1 VYGLLKV
8 SWGKIL
14 SGIIPDI
21 RRIFKI
27 KIAGIRLFAR
37 LFKPCK
43 TLYFEKGGVLCVLR
57 VQNIIPAVRKRRL
70 QRRQKKQRRNKK
82 IPSDNYQLKLS
93 EGILV

>member
-43 TLYFEKGGVLCVLR
+43 TLIKKNGGDTGDKVGLIDTL
-57 VQNIIPAVRKRRL
+57 
-70 QRRQKKQRRNKK
+70 NKA
-82 IPSDNYQLKLS
+82 
-93 EGILV
+93 G

>member
-43 TLYFEKGGVLCVLR
+43 TLSTIKGGSL
-57 VQNIIPAVRKRRL
+57 VQYIRNETKISRMSHII
-70 QRRQKKQRRNKK
+70 
-82 IPSDNYQLKLS
+82 
-93 EGILV
+93 